1 MTAPPQLD
9 RLESFHVLTV
19 GNAPQLVRDLWNRI
33 ADRGGHRISHIAHPS
48 FDRNSW
54 PGTLRSHPVYFFRD
68 DIRVTIPPADR
79 EFLASLERDGVP
91 TIHNMIL
98 SDRVVSKLP
107 YEEALG
113 YAGFLAERLFSIYE
127 TVKPTVVVGGFDAL
141 HGSLA
146 LAVARHM
153 GIPWY
158 APHFTSLPRGQAA
171 LATDLTPASPVIFDS
186 GREELLRSEA
196 ERLLKDFESR
206 KIQAAAYIPPNFF
219 SASFIFGQIGIQLA
233 AFFRVL
239 GRRRL
244 KRFLKFTDYP
254 KSYSLR
260 GLVGEAVRL
269 RKNSW
274 LLNRRELLARPPQG
288 RFAFF
293 GLHMQPESSIDVF
306 AHFFSNQ
313 EQVIELIARSLPPT
327 HALLVKLH
335 KSDTSNY
342 SSESLAKYS
351 RFPGVELV
359 SQRADTLSFIQQAD
373 LIFSIQGTIA
383 LEAALLGRPV
393 VVFGDSPTKCFPSVS
408 TVGKTID
415 LPRLVRQKL
424 AEPLPNRSDIVAA
437 FAAYL
442 TPFYP
447 ASHND
452 WSVRPTEEQID
463 DFVKLFALLR
473 ARDLAPSAKED
484 V

>member
-1 MTAPPQLD
+1 MDQLK
-9 RLESFHVLTV
+9 SFHILTV
-19 GNAPQLVRDLWNRI
+19 GNAPQMVQNLWNRI
-33 ADRGGHRISHIAHPS
+33 ADGGGHLISHIAHPS

-54 PGTLRSHPVYFFRD
+54 PETLRSHPVYFFRD
-68 DIRVTIPPADR
+68 DIRMPIQPGNR

-107 YEEALG
+107 YEEALA
-113 YAGFLAERLFSIYE
+113 YAGLLAERLFSIYE

-158 APHFTSLPRGQAA
+158 ALHFTSLPRGQAA

-186 GREELLRSEA
+186 RREELLRSEA
-196 ERLLKDFESR
+196 ERLLEAFESR

-219 SASFIFGQIGIQLA
+219 SVSFIFRQIPIQLA
-233 AFFRVL
+233 AFLRVL

-254 KSYSLR
+254 KSYSIR
-260 GLVGEAVRL
+260 GLVGEALRL

-274 LLNRRELLARPPQG
+274 LLSRRVLLARPPRN

-313 EQVIELIARSLPPT
+313 ERVIELMARSLPPT
-327 HALLVKLH
+327 HTLLIKLH

-359 SQRADTLSFIQQAD
+359 SQHADTLSFIQQAD

-393 VVFGDSPTKCFPSVS
+393 IVFGDAPTKHFPSVS
-408 TVGKTID
+408 TIGKTID
-415 LPRLVRQKL
+415 LPKLIREKL
-424 AEPLPNRSDIVAA
+424 AEPPPNRSDIVAA

-442 TPFYP
+442 APFYP
-447 ASHND
+447 ACHND
-452 WSVRPTEEQID
+452 WSVRPTDEQID
-463 DFVKLFALLR
+463 DLVKLFALLR
-473 ARDLAPSAKED
+473 ARDLAPSAKEE